1 MQMPKLYKAAAVTS
15 FYCNCTSMLIVKDA
29 NDFSNLVE
37 FGAFAWYKYI
47 YLQRTALHDVFMYQ
61 EKYMTSN

>member
-1 MQMPKLYKAAAVTS
+1 MISILCKAVVFMQMPKLYKAAAVTS

-37 FGAFAWYKYI
+37 FGAFA
-47 YLQRTALHDVFMYQ
+47 
-61 EKYMTSN
+61 